1 MRWGRWLILVA
12 IVLIAIAVG
21 ATYSERKAALARNA
35 PVPPPRLATGLDG
48 RADDWVYTQSDSDR
62 PRVTVRAKSF
72 KQVRAPSVLQLD
84 GVELQ
89 LFNKDGTEYDLVH
102 SAQAEFDIPGKTL
115 YSDGPVEI
123 AMGIPADGSEPSGRK
138 LKITGSGVHFA
149 SDTGKATTE
158 REAHFQ
164 FDQGGGSATGA
175 EYDPTTKQLHL
186 LHDVKLDW
194 RGKTDEA
201 KPMHIEAGEALY
213 LEGESRVLLMQWS
226 KLMRDALSMEA
237 GPATVLLQDGS
248 VQEVIT
254 ENAHG
259 VQDDPGRRLEFGADH
274 LDIHFAQ
281 NMLVR
286 SMYGQQNGR
295 IVSTSVGM
303 RTTVTADRLDLEF
316 QPSGQQSTLTGAV
329 ATGKGVAR
337 AEPLPQPGVLLADT
351 RILRSDTI
359 RMQMRP
365 NGQDIDNVV
374 TDGPGTVDFLP
385 NRPEQP
391 KRWMKGDRIWIAY
404 GDENRIRSFRS
415 INAMTRTE
423 KPTVAAGK
431 PAPDKSLAP
440 PPPQVTQS
448 KDLLATFNPMT
459 SELDRLEQKTD
470 FRYEE
475 GLRHATADRA
485 VLEQAKDLMTLDG
498 TARVWDNTGS
508 AAGDHI
514 ALYQKTGDYAVD
526 GHVATTRIPDEKGNP
541 GMLST
546 TEIMQARAQHMTSA
560 QNNQK
565 LHYEGN
571 AVAWQGANRVEA
583 DRLDIDRGR
592 HILEAHGKVVSQFID
607 KAKGDDSKDK
617 AKGDGD
623 KDKAKGDG
631 DKDKAKSEPAKGTAA
646 KTSTA
651 QVSASTKNLPLKT
664 VADDRGKEI
673 ISKDVANKNI
683 DAGIDSPAK
692 STDGKAKSSKA
703 AVGPVYTVVR
713 APDLIYDEDSRIANY
728 QGGATLARPGLNVV
742 GRAIRAFLRD
752 SDSDSSLDKAFAD
765 GEVKIVHTDG
775 PRTRVGTSEHAEYY
789 ADDEKVLLNGGS
801 PLLVDSLK
809 GKTSGHE
816 LTWFAHNDRLLVNG
830 IESRP
835 ADSLLRKK

>member
-1 MRWGRWLILVA
+1 MTSLDTTVRAEKDAVEPSQHGA
-12 IVLIAIAVG
+12 SSVLWTRASV
-21 ATYSERKAALARNA
+21 AALA
-35 PVPPPRLATGLDG
+35 
-48 RADDWVYTQSDSDR
+48 S
-62 PRVTVRAKSF
+62 
-72 KQVRAPSVLQLD
+72 
-84 GVELQ
+84 
-89 LFNKDGTEYDLVH
+89 
-102 SAQAEFDIPGKTL
+102 
-115 YSDGPVEI
+115 
-123 AMGIPADGSEPSGRK
+123 
-138 LKITGSGVHFA
+138 
-149 SDTGKATTE
+149 
-158 REAHFQ
+158 
-164 FDQGGGSATGA
+164 
-175 EYDPTTKQLHL
+175 
-186 LHDVKLDW
+186 
-194 RGKTDEA
+194 
-201 KPMHIEAGEALY
+201 
-213 LEGESRVLLMQWS
+213 LM
-226 KLMRDALSMEA
+226 AV
-237 GPATVLLQDGS
+237 ATVLRFL
-248 VQEVIT
+248 
-254 ENAHG
+254 
-259 VQDDPGRRLEFGADH
+259 F
-274 LDIHFAQ
+274 
-281 NMLVR
+281 LVR
-286 SMYGQQNGR
+286 KPFWFDECF
-295 IVSTSVGM
+295 SV
-303 RTTVTADRLDLEF
+303 E
-316 QPSGQQSTLTGAV
+316 
-329 ATGKGVAR
+329 VAR
-337 AEPLPQPGVLLADT
+337 LRWSDFFRLLWRREANMSLYYLLLRGWLHFGSSPFFIRSLSVIFSLAALPAIYWLAGRLFDRRVALLSAALLSFHAYPIRYAQEARSYSLFVLLAILSSGFFVETVRERSRGSKIGYAITSVLAVYAHLYALLLLAAQWLSIRAWKNAGDELHA
-351 RILRSDTI
+351 RLRSA
-359 RMQMRP
+359 
-365 NGQDIDNVV
+365 
-374 TDGPGTVDFLP
+374 
-385 NRPEQP
+385 
-391 KRWMKGDRIWIAY
+391 WIWIALASSPIVIFAAKT
-404 GDENRIRSFRS
+404 GAGPIRW
-415 INAMTRTE
+415 IP
-423 KPTVAAGK
+423 KPRLHDLLKFAEQLAGNDGLFLLLIYVAACLTALVVLPG
-431 PAPDKSLAP
+431 
-440 PPPQVTQS
+440 
-448 KDLLATFNPMT
+448 
-459 SELDRLEQKTD
+459 
-470 FRYEE
+470 
-475 GLRHATADRA
+475 RHARDGASASPFESWQLRFLLLWLFFPILFVLALSLVRPLFLGRYFIFCLPPFVVLTAA
-485 VLEQAKDLMTLDG
+485 
-498 TARVWDNTGS
+498 S
-508 AAGDHI
+508 
-514 ALYQKTGDYAVD
+514 
-526 GHVATTRIPDEKGNP
+526 
-541 GMLST
+541 
-546 TEIMQARAQHMTSA
+546 IMQLRRAWLIVVAVIVLMTSA